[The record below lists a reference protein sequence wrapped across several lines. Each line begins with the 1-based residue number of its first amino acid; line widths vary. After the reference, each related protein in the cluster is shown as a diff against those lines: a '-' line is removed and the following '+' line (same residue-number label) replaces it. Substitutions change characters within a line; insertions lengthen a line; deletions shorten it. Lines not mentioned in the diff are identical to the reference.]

1 MGEVANNVK
10 KNFKKKLD
18 IRHTDAGQKAIRKA
32 HLSFRWA
39 KMSKKKIVIL
49 LSGIGYQCGSFQN

>member
-1 MGEVANNVK
+1 MGLGEVADNVK
-10 KNFKKKLD
+10 KKIKKKKLD

-39 KMSKKKIVIL
+39 KMS
-49 LSGIGYQCGSFQN
+49 